1 VAIGP
6 LQHHRPPEERRH
18 RDPVWLEM
26 RAGAS
31 AIRSIPGANIQ
42 VPGLPWRAR
51 SRSWFFRS
59 SRLVVAS
66 RRERQF
72 ALADAAQMGM
82 CVGQTRK
89 YCCTLE
95 VYSPRARRRASQRI
109 RGFPHERNTSINYN
123 NRLGARLVVGR
134 GVNIAIARR

>member
-1 VAIGP
+1 
-6 LQHHRPPEERRH
+6 
-18 RDPVWLEM
+18 M

-31 AIRSIPGANIQ
+31 AIRSIRGANNQ

-51 SRSWFFRS
+51 SRSLFFRS
-59 SRLVVAS
+59 SRLVIAS

-95 VYSPRARRRASQRI
+95 VYFAARPAARVAAHQGFSPR
-109 RGFPHERNTSINYN
+109 T
-123 NRLGARLVVGR
+123 
-134 GVNIAIARR
+134 